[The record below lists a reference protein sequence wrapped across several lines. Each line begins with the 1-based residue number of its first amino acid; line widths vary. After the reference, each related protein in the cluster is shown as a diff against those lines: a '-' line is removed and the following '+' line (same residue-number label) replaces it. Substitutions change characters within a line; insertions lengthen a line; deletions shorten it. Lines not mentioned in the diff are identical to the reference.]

1 MQKPVSI
8 REFRRNLAAHINA
21 QAAVLIGD
29 AWQHRAILV
38 PLSHHDSS
46 NHNEQRKAIARA
58 AREMLRVLH
67 ELRQENRP

>member
-1 MQKPVSI
+1 MQQPVSI

-21 QAAVLIGD
+21 QTAVLIGD

-38 PLSHHDSS
+38 PLSRDGPY
-46 NHNEQRKAIARA
+46 NVKQRRQAIARA

-67 ELRQENRP
+67 ELRHDLRR